1 MDMPKLKI
9 FKGLTHVHS
18 TYSFDGQLS
27 LSQMKA
33 LLRDHGYHFVL
44 MSEHIEGLS
53 PQEFSCFLEECKEL
67 TDESFIFVPGLEFH
81 AECISINGLKHPL
94 KNMAK
99 GRRQLLE
106 ECLDH
111 DTFNIFVHPSLRRSL
126 PNDKTL
132 KKVHAIEVWNAKY
145 DGARYPSP
153 QNIRIWRKRCGH
165 QKVTPIFGVDFHEN
179 NQLVPIYMSVE
190 LEHLS
195 PDGVVAAF
203 KAGKYSLHYREK
215 ILDPAKFP
223 STMRASMLAYWVVRR
238 IAVRSYRTVSK
249 LVPDSLNRRL
259 KAWINGR
266 RYS

>member
-1 MDMPKLKI
+1 MDMPKVRI
-9 FKGLTHVHS
+9 FRGLTHVHS

-27 LSQMKA
+27 LSQMKK
-33 LLRDHGYHFVL
+33 LFRNQGYHFVL

-53 PQEFSCFLEECKEL
+53 THEFSCFLDECDQL
-67 TDESFIFVPGLEFH
+67 SDEGFIFAPGLEFH
-81 AECISINGLKHPL
+81 AECISINGLKRPL
-94 KNMAK
+94 QKMAK
-99 GRRQLLE
+99 GRKQLME

-126 PNDKTL
+126 PNDKML
-132 KKVHAIEVWNAKY
+132 EKIHAIEVWNAKY

-153 QNIRIWRKRCGH
+153 QNIRIWRKHCGH
-165 QKVTPIFGVDFHEN
+165 QKLTPVFGVDFHET

-195 PDGVVAAF
+195 ADGVMAAF

-215 ILDPAKFP
+215 LFDPAKFP
-223 STMRASMLAYWVVRR
+223 STMRASMLAYWVVRH

-266 RYS
+266 RYA